1 MDHLTTPASKF
12 NAAQLLARIR
22 TSNGTTPSHQ
32 SQKEVKQDHTPVS
45 IVPNLWD
52 NNAITSTPFHP
63 SSSSSSSKP
72 PPPPSPSSTILAYQR
87 ESKKEIQRLQQ
98 QITNLTKQNEALNY
112 EKRGLVVENVEKNRK
127 ANDSMAKLRGKR
139 FLLFFSNSFFTCL
152 STRLAL
158 SPHYIVTLFSLGCHA
173 RKTHTSTIIHMR

>member
-98 QITNLTKQNEALNY
+98 QITNLMKENEALNY
-112 EKRGLVVENVEKNRK
+112 EKRGLVVENAEKNRK
-127 ANDSMAKLRGKR
+127 ANDSMAKLRGDP
-139 FLLFFSNSFFTCL
+139 FLLFPFPCL
-152 STRLAL
+152 HWFVITRTISTL
-158 SPHYIVTLFSLGCHA
+158 HIVILVSLYCHA
-173 RKTHTSTIIHMR
+173 